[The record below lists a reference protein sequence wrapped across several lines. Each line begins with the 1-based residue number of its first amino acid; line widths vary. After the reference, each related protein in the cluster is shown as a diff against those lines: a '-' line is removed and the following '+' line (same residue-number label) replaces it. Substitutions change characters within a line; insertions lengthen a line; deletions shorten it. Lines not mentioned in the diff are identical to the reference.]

1 MKTAADEVHCLVIAE
16 KNYTVNKTVKLAKTL
31 MIALVVILFK
41 IVMLM
46 MTLLLLIL
54 LLQVIFYERR
64 GFMTYLT
71 VL

>member
-1 MKTAADEVHCLVIAE
+1 MKAAADEVHCLVIAE

-46 MTLLLLIL
+46 MTLLLIL

>member
-41 IVMLM
+41 IVLLM
-46 MTLLLLIL
+46 MTLLLIL

-71 VL
+71 AL

>member
-16 KNYTVNKTVKLAKTL
+16 KNYTVNKTVKLVKTL

-46 MTLLLLIL
+46 MTLLLIL

>member
-46 MTLLLLIL
+46 MTLLLIL

-64 GFMTYLT
+64 GFTTYLT

>member
-31 MIALVVILFK
+31 MIALVVIHFK

-46 MTLLLLIL
+46 MTLLLIL

>member
-41 IVMLM
+41 IVLLM
-46 MTLLLLIL
+46 MTLLLIL

>member
-46 MTLLLLIL
+46 MTLLLIL

>member
-31 MIALVVILFK
+31 LIALVVILFK

-46 MTLLLLIL
+46 MTLLLIL
-54 LLQVIFYERR
+54 LLQAIFYERR